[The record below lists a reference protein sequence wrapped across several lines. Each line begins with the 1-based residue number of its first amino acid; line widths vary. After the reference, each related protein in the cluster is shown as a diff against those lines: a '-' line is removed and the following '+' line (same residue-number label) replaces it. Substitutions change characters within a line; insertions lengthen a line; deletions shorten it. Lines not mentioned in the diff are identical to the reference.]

1 MSTRVFFRFRTIV
14 HPSSYNYEPNTNPT
28 QVSPAMSFARSSSP
42 PPPMP
47 SPQLVPTSLPS
58 PPPLSARSFRTHSL
72 HHSSPPSP
80 SSSIT
85 QKTISACR
93 SHDRLDR
100 RAKAGLFGDDDD
112 FGTGKPFPYRRL
124 TSLSP
129 SSPRSLKRILAH
141 PSPRCRSPPP
151 SPAVASPPPPVPPIP
166 SCLLAS
172 TDKKSVLQ
180 PLTQSTALQ
189 GVFDAPEHTPHCSR
203 SRCESTPNAMT
214 CMQFFAIHNSSRRD
228 CRD

>member
-1 MSTRVFFRFRTIV
+1 M
-14 HPSSYNYEPNTNPT
+14 
-28 QVSPAMSFARSSSP
+28 AFARSSSP

-58 PPPLSARSFRTHSL
+58 PPPLSVRSFRTYSL

-80 SSSIT
+80 SSSIGDSLAP
-85 QKTISACR
+85 KTIPACR

-124 TSLSP
+124 TSTHP
-129 SSPRSLKRILAH
+129 SSPRTLKRILGH

-151 SPAVASPPPPVPPIP
+151 SPAAASPPPPVPPIP

-180 PLTQSTALQ
+180 PLKQSTAHQ
-189 GVFDAPEHTPHCSR
+189 GVSDSR
-203 SRCESTPNAMT
+203 NRCESTPSAMT
-214 CMQFFAIHNSSRRD
+214 CMQFFAIHNRRD
-228 CRD
+228 CKD